1 MHEKSYFDH
10 KSLSK
15 GVEGG
20 DKEQN
25 TYFEVISCFV
35 KRIYLLTYV
44 VFLSLSRSRIFNSH
58 EDKFTGEEPRILT
71 YSLWAA
77 KVLWRIA
84 PTVA

>member
-44 VFLSLSRSRIFNSH
+44 GFFCPYLGLGFLTRMKTSS
-58 EDKFTGEEPRILT
+58 P
-71 YSLWAA
+71 A
-77 KVLWRIA
+77 KNREF
-84 PTVA
+84 